1 MPAAPRDDSPP
12 IAIETFARSSPES
25 APLPSAQRHSR
36 CTGERSRQTES
47 RQTVAIVSSNRFPIA
62 PAGILPVRRTIV
74 GRDAP
79 PTAPWPPPFLSSR
92 GSLQFHGL
100 RRRAAPVPTPRDKA
114 AAIP

>member
-25 APLPSAQRHSR
+25 APPPSAQTHSR
-36 CTGERSRQTES
+36 YTGARRRQTES
-47 RQTVAIVSSNRFPIA
+47 RQTVAVVSSNHFPSV
-62 PAGILPVRRTIV
+62 PAGILPARRTIA

-92 GSLQFHGL
+92 GSLPFHGL
-100 RRRAAPVPTPRDKA
+100 RRRAAPVPTPPDKP